1 MNKLYTIYKFRRRYY
16 AFCFDTEI
24 QGYCE
29 NFMSWFIPY
38 TNYWMASED
47 MFKNGEANLSID
59 KKFPHNYLI
68 YGKWLNARD
77 VHVHKNGQK
86 FTL

>member
-1 MNKLYTIYKFRRRYY
+1 
-16 AFCFDTEI
+16 
-24 QGYCE
+24 
-29 NFMSWFIPY
+29 
-38 TNYWMASED
+38 MASED